1 MSENKNRTIIPGRS
15 GLFTDLAARLKL
27 ILRLM
32 GDSRV
37 SPLLKLLPI
46 GSILYFVIP
55 DLAIGPI
62 DDVAIVWLGSYLFVE
77 LCPPDVVQEHMER
90 LKQEALVGGAGEIF
104 PSPEQPTDASSR
116 DEDVIEGEYREKL

>member
-1 MSENKNRTIIPGRS
+1 MSENKDRTIIPGRG
-15 GLFTDLAARLKL
+15 GLFNDLAARLKL

-32 GDSRV
+32 GDARV

-55 DLAIGPI
+55 DLAIGPV
-62 DDVAIVWLGSYLFVE
+62 DDVAVVWLGSYLFVE

-90 LKQEALVGGAGEIF
+90 LKREALAGGVGEIF
-104 PSPEQPTDASSR
+104 PAPDQPADVSGH
-116 DEDVIEGEYREKL
+116 DEDIIEGEYREKP